1 MLKDSLLQPSIKEE
15 RFPLTIKLKPYD
27 LKLSGI
33 IDRVDTSKD
42 YFRIIDY
49 KSSKHPFSKA
59 LFENGKDLQVV
70 TYALMAK
77 EKLTQ
82 EPLGVYYFS
91 LKTEKIK
98 LSLNDQNDPKINYQK
113 YLKDNRLNGG
123 QFEVVN
129 SEKLNSDVYLN
140 SDKLDY
146 LQSKEVLTDLYQQ
159 IEDLILKGEYAITP
173 DQKAC
178 RYCDFKGIC
187 HHEETEEENGTDS
200 TTSTGD

>member
-1 MLKDSLLQPSIKEE
+1 M
-15 RFPLTIKLKPYD
+15 
-27 LKLSGI
+27 
-33 IDRVDTSKD
+33 
-42 YFRIIDY
+42 
-49 KSSKHPFSKA
+49 
-59 LFENGKDLQVV
+59 
-70 TYALMAK
+70 
-77 EKLTQ
+77 
-82 EPLGVYYFS
+82 
-91 LKTEKIK
+91 KTEKIK
-98 LSLNDQNDPKINYQK
+98 LSLNDQNDPEINYQK

-146 LQSKEVLTDLYQQ
+146 LQSKEVLTNLYQQ

-187 HHEETEEENGTDS
+187 HHEETRKKMELTQRQAQAIDQFGNDLSLKPAGAGKTRVLIERITKEILSGKIDIDRILAMTSAGRRGRNEEK
-200 TTSTGD
+200 TSSEFKLRPVRNIRTIKGSRNNYYYYRQPM